1 MLRIA
6 LVTTAVAVI
15 TVALI
20 PAQWLSVRL
29 ELPSRRSIPGI
40 YHRMICRLLGVR
52 ITEIGACQPGRPL
65 LVVSNHT
72 SWLDIPVITAVSP
85 VVFVAKREVA
95 TWPLFGLLARLQR
108 SVFVD
113 RDRRHKVAEVNAE
126 IAERL
131 GAGDPVVLFAEGTS
145 SDGNRV
151 LPFRTALI
159 GAARN
164 VLARQGRAEGVYVQ
178 PLSVAYT
185 CLHGIAMGRYRR
197 PVVAWYGSLDLV
209 PHVGALMRHGA
220 IDVVLTWGDPIAC
233 DGGTD
238 RKLLARQLETVVRR
252 DTVAALRGHS
262 FLPEKPL

>member
-6 LVTTAVAVI
+6 LVTAAVAVI
-15 TVALI
+15 TLALI

-29 ELPSRRSIPGI
+29 ELPSRRSIPVI

-52 ITEIGACQPGRPL
+52 ITEIGACLPGRPL

-131 GAGDPVVLFAEGTS
+131 AAGDPVVLFAEGTS

-164 VLARQGRAEGVYVQ
+164 ALAQGQAEEVYVQ

-185 CLHGIAMGRYRR
+185 HLHGIAMGRYRR

-209 PHVGALMRHGA
+209 PHVGALMRQGA

-238 RKLLARQLETVVRR
+238 RKLLARELEAAVRR

-262 FLPEKPL
+262 FLSEKPL

>member
-1 MLRIA
+1 MLRIV
-6 LVTTAVAVI
+6 LVTAAVAAM
-15 TVALI
+15 TAALI
-20 PAQWLSVRL
+20 PVQWLSVRL
-29 ELPSRRSIPGI
+29 ELPSRRSIPVI

-52 ITEIGACQPGRPL
+52 ITEIGECQSGRPL
-65 LVVSNHT
+65 LVVSNHS
-72 SWLDIPVITAVSP
+72 SWLDISVITAVTSA
-85 VVFVAKREVA
+85 VFVAKREVA

-113 RDRRHKVAEVNAE
+113 RTRRHTVGAVNAE

-131 GAGDPVVLFAEGTS
+131 AGGDPVVLFAEGTS

-164 VLARQGRAEGVYVQ
+164 ALAGEEQSEPVYIQ
-178 PLSVAYT
+178 PLSIAYT
-185 CLHGIAMGRYRR
+185 RLHGIAMGRYQR
-197 PVVAWYGSLDLV
+197 PVVAWYGSVDLV

-220 IDVVLTWGDPIAC
+220 IDVTLIWGEPIAYN
-233 DGGTD
+233 GAAD
-238 RKLLARQLETVVRR
+238 RKLLARQLELAVRR
-252 DTVAALRGHS
+252 RAVAALRGHS